1 MAWFF
6 IVPIVL
12 AALFVLLFIVYMFNL
27 DMKLVAVLYVVL
39 NKYHDKKQHERDIQ
53 F

>member
-1 MAWFF
+1 MAWYW
-6 IVPIVL
+6 IALI
-12 AALFVLLFIVYMFNL
+12 AAAGAFALLFTVYMANL
-27 DMKLVAVLYVVL
+27 DMKLVAFLYVVL